1 MARKVSLREFQQDLT
16 RRLSEAAA
24 TTTQAARLGVQSGA
38 DFWLVRLDEAGEVIP
53 MPQLGIVPLTREWF
67 RGLVNIRGNLYSVID
82 FARFAGGGPTGE
94 GADARLLLVADR
106 YQMSAALLVSRMLGL
121 KSLEALTAEPR
132 QPEDPAWCAGRYTDN
147 EGRLWRELAVGDLVY
162 HHDFLEA
169 GVPA

>member
-1 MARKVSLREFQQDLT
+1 MTRKVSLREFQQDLT

-53 MPQLGIVPLTREWF
+53 MPTLATVPLTREWF
-67 RGLVNIRGNLYSVID
+67 RGLVNLRGNLYSVID
-82 FARFAGGGPTGE
+82 FARFAGGEPTTD
-94 GADARLLLVADR
+94 GADVRLLLVADR
-106 YQMSAALLVSRMLGL
+106 FHMSAALLVSRMLGL
-121 KSLEALTAEPR
+121 KSMQAFTPQPA
-132 QPEDPAWCAGRYTDN
+132 QPEDPAWCAGRCTDD

-169 GVPA
+169 GV